1 MLSHLLAL
9 IAGSLSTINPCVLPL
24 LPIVVGSALSK
35 SKFGPLAMAG
45 GLTFSFSLFGI
56 IILYLGS
63 TLGIDQNTFRNFGG
77 FLLLL
82 FGLIL
87 VVPKLHDI
95 FSSLVR
101 PVSTSSDSL
110 LNHSFFVTPIGLF
123 FMGTLLGA
131 VWSPCS
137 GPTLGAAIG
146 LVAQNEDITRGITI
160 MILFGIGASLPL
172 LLIGYGGRNYF
183 IKKQSSLL
191 NSSILIKKILGY
203 ALLAIGVLI
212 LSGFDK
218 KIELIFLENMPD
230 WLLALTVV
238 V

>member
-1 MLSHLLAL
+1 MLSYLLAI

-45 GLTFSFSLFGI
+45 GLTFSFSFFGI
-56 IILYLGS
+56 LILYLGS
-63 TLGIDQNTFRNFGG
+63 TLGIDQDTFRKFGG
-77 FLLLL
+77 VLLLL

-101 PVSTSSDSL
+101 PIATSSDSL
-110 LNHSFFVTPIGLF
+110 LNHGFFTTPIGLF
-123 FMGTLLGA
+123 FMGALLGA

-146 LVAQNEDITRGITI
+146 LVAQKEDVARAISI

-183 IKKQSSLL
+183 LKKQDRLL

-203 ALLAIGVLI
+203 ALLVIGILI
-212 LSGFDK
+212 LSGLDK
-218 KIELIFLENMPD
+218 TIEIFFLAHVPD
-230 WLLALTVV
+230 WLLALTVAV
-238 V
+238 